1 MEGLKSNLKK
11 INTTITDAIK
21 VISPYS
27 KNTSGTIS
35 SSKTASNSN
44 SIFSKI
50 TDTFKSKLPSL
61 KSNSVIYND
70 DLENTF
76 PKQSSET
83 LNMSERPSVSKYS
96 VDKSIDA
103 LSLDEIK
110 TLLHT
115 VKGSVDNIL
124 KTTTLTSAMTL
135 ASSKKIKNGISISN
149 MIIIFLI
156 LLILLFLC
164 LNIYTFSNYKK
175 NIFSWLSSKIPRK
188 VDDNLEDDESSD
200 ESDDSDDSDETENPD
215 IKNNKM
221 DKSSEPKSID
231 ENNDDDSDVIVDE
244 NKPKY
249 CYIGNNKNKRS
260 CIKVLNNDE
269 CLSKNIFP
277 TMDICINPRL
287 RE

>member
-27 KNTSGTIS
+27 ENTSDTIS
-35 SSKTASNSN
+35 SSKTATKSN

-50 TDTFKSKLPSL
+50 TNTFKSKLPSL

-76 PKQSSET
+76 PKQSNET

-96 VDKSIDA
+96 VDKTIDA

-164 LNIYTFSNYKK
+164 LN
-175 NIFSWLSSKIPRK
+175 
-188 VDDNLEDDESSD
+188 
-200 ESDDSDDSDETENPD
+200 
-215 IKNNKM
+215 
-221 DKSSEPKSID
+221 
-231 ENNDDDSDVIVDE
+231 
-244 NKPKY
+244 
-249 CYIGNNKNKRS
+249 
-260 CIKVLNNDE
+260 
-269 CLSKNIFP
+269 
-277 TMDICINPRL
+277 
-287 RE
+287 